1 MPQPVRIGRYEVV
14 EVIELDG
21 PMGVTYKAH
30 DPVFGRPVSLK
41 LQTSNLVDSAEVR
54 ECFRAVSA
62 LQHPAIEAVYELGEH
77 DGRPYIAMEYVQGQ
91 PLEQTIRS
99 GVSLS
104 LSEKL
109 GIILQVAKAL
119 HHAYDR
125 GIVHHDIEPGNIMLM
140 RDGNVKIVGF
150 DIAYFN
156 VQAMKRT
163 RMIIGTVAYMSPEQL
178 NFQPVDAR
186 SAIFSLG
193 VVLYQLLAGKLPF
206 EAASTAEVVLK
217 ILRESPAPLSRF
229 GIVKARELQ
238 PFVDRLLAKERA
250 ERYQNWL
257 KVVEDLDSIRQK
269 LQDQPQLA
277 GS

>member
-1 MPQPVRIGRYEVV
+1 
-14 EVIELDG
+14 
-21 PMGVTYKAH
+21 
-30 DPVFGRPVSLK
+30 
-41 LQTSNLVDSAEVR
+41 
-54 ECFRAVSA
+54 
-62 LQHPAIEAVYELGEH
+62 
-77 DGRPYIAMEYVQGQ
+77 MEYVQGQ